1 MPTETRHLELPARLA
16 GLAMR
21 PMPAKALEP
30 ILGLAMRLI
39 ERRHPRLIERLAELA
54 PARVIIEPK
63 DTNHRFLIDISE
75 NEAPVRLMLAHEDD
89 EAQATI
95 SGKLATLIDLM
106 EGRIDGDSLFFTREL
121 TVTGDTA
128 LIVALRNTLDGE
140 EISLLD
146 DVLAFLGPFAQPA
159 ARLIALADDV
169 AKRLAVRAHEG
180 LRSLHNLAHDNH
192 DPEAESE
199 QLHSELDHLKARLA
213 KLEARA
219 AKSKETAAV

>member
-1 MPTETRHLELPARLA
+1 MPTNTRHLELPARLA
-16 GLAMR
+16 GLALR
-21 PMPAKALEP
+21 PMPSGALEP
-30 ILGLAMRLI
+30 LLGLAMRLL

-54 PARVIIEPK
+54 PARVIIEPR

-75 NEAPVRLMLAHEDD
+75 NDSPVRLMLAHADD
-89 EAQATI
+89 EAEATI
-95 SGKLATLIDLM
+95 SGRLATLIDLM

-146 DVLAFLGPFAQPA
+146 DVLAFLGPFAQPT

-169 AKRLAVRAHEG
+169 AKRLAVRAQEG
-180 LRSLHNLAHDNH
+180 LHSLHNLAHDNH
-192 DPEAESE
+192 DPEAEVNA
-199 QLHSELDHLKARLA
+199 LHSEIDSLKTRLA
-213 KLEARA
+213 KLETRA
-219 AKSKETAAV
+219 AKSKENAAA

>member
-1 MPTETRHLELPARLA
+1 MPTDTRHLELPARLA

-21 PMPAKALEP
+21 PMPERALEP
-30 ILGLAMRLI
+30 LLGLVMRLV

-54 PARVIIEPK
+54 PARIIIEPR
-63 DTNHRFLIDISE
+63 DTSHRFLIDLSE
-75 NEAPVRLMLAHEDD
+75 SDAPVRLMLAQEDD

-95 SGKLATLIDLM
+95 SGRLATLIDLM

-159 ARLIALADDV
+159 ARLVAVADDV
-169 AKRLAVRAHEG
+169 AKRLAIKAHDG
-180 LRSLHNLAHDNH
+180 LRALHNLAHDNR
-192 DPEAESE
+192 DPLSEAEALRSE
-199 QLHSELDHLKARLA
+199 IAALKTRLA
-213 KLEARA
+213 KLETRA
-219 AKSKETAAV
+219 VKTKETAAA

>member
-1 MPTETRHLELPARLA
+1 MPTNTRHLELPARLA

-30 ILGLAMRLI
+30 LLGLAMRLAL
-39 ERRHPRLIERLAELA
+39 RRHPRLIERLAELA
-54 PARVIIEPK
+54 PARIIIEPR
-63 DTNHRFLIDISE
+63 DTSHRFLIDLSE
-75 NEAPVRLMLAHEDD
+75 GDSPVRLMLAQEDD

-95 SGKLATLIDLM
+95 SGRLATLIDLM

-146 DVLAFLGPFAQPA
+146 DVLAFLGPFAEPA
-159 ARLIALADDV
+159 ARLVAVADDV
-169 AKRLAVRAHEG
+169 ARRLAERAHDG

-192 DPEAESE
+192 DLEGEAEALRSE
-199 QLHSELDHLKARLA
+199 IATLKTRLA
-213 KLEARA
+213 KLETRA
-219 AKSKETAAV
+219 VKSKETAAA

>member
-1 MPTETRHLELPARLA
+1 MTTNTRHLELPARLA

-30 ILGLAMRLI
+30 LLGLAMRLV
-39 ERRHPRLIERLAELA
+39 ERRHPHLIERLAELA
-54 PARVIIEPK
+54 PARMIIEPR

-75 NEAPVRLMLAHEDD
+75 NETPVRLMLAHEDD

-95 SGKLATLIDLM
+95 SGRLATLIDLM

-146 DVLAFLGPFAQPA
+146 DVLAFLGPFAEPA
-159 ARLIALADDV
+159 ARLVALADDV
-169 AKRLAVRAHEG
+169 AKRVAVRALEG
-180 LRSLHNLAHDNH
+180 LHSLHNQAHDNH
-192 DPEAESE
+192 DPEAEVNA
-199 QLHSELDHLKARLA
+199 LHTEIDTLKTRLA
-213 KLEARA
+213 KLETRA
-219 AKSKETAAV
+219 AKSKENAAA